1 MFIKEVFACKTANV
15 EEYRRLVQ
23 GRQRL
28 LRALCALGV
37 LAELAAFFAV
47 PRLVAAGAH
56 GEFCKGLYTGV
67 GLALI
72 VCGIVGE
79 RRLAALLRDEEKLK
93 QARCRDNDERLQEIT
108 RRAQISAG
116 LATLAVLYGVMLAG
130 GLVSFELLVFSAAVV
145 LVFFVSFIAF
155 HCYYERRL

>member
-1 MFIKEVFACKTANV
+1 MKAIKGGKKGGPLDNV
-15 EEYRRLVQ
+15 HAG
-23 GRQRL
+23 GRVIVP
-28 LRALCALGV
+28 A
-37 LAELAAFFAV
+37 AELAAFFVV
-47 PRLVAAGAH
+47 PRLVQASAH
-56 GEFCKGLYTGV
+56 GEFCKGAYTGV
-67 GLALI
+67 GIALI